1 MTIEPQMTTPRGV
14 THYGP
19 ADRAPRFLSDVI
31 IELGIASAEAVEAAV
46 RTARDSGETVGR
58 VLVRDGSLT
67 EDQLARATAAR
78 YGLDYVDLGEFELDP
93 PAANL
98 LPPDAAKRYSSVPL
112 GFAEDGSLLVA
123 MADPSDSLA
132 LSDIAFMT
140 KLEVRPAA
148 AAATLV
154 SELAQKL
161 PMEVPPQHV
170 SRPVLGSAPSSAPT
184 VAPPP
189 PAPAVAL
196 DGAPEAAPD
205 PAAEPTVSPDDHRD
219 ARIAALEAELVEL
232 RATRDAERAERAAES
247 GDLRRQ
253 LDERGAELDRSREE
267 LAATRAHSE
276 SRSTELAD
284 RERMLAEA
292 RELLARTRQEFEVE
306 RESHAATER
315 ELRSQLGDLRQ
326 AAERLSQQISA
337 GAEELASFLRATD
350 QPG

>member
-1 MTIEPQMTTPRGV
+1 MTIEPQMAAPKGI

-31 IELGIASAEAVEAAV
+31 IELGLVNAEVVEAAV
-46 RTARDSGETVGR
+46 RAARDSGETVGR
-58 VLVRDGSLT
+58 VLVREGALT

-78 YGLDYVDLGEFELDP
+78 YGLDHVDLSEFELDP
-93 PAANL
+93 SAANL

-112 GFAEDGSLLVA
+112 GFGEEGSLLVA

-148 AAATLV
+148 AAANQV

-161 PMEVPPQHV
+161 PMPVPPQHV
-170 SRPVLGSAPSSAPT
+170 SRPVLSSAPSSAPT
-184 VAPPP
+184 VSP
-189 PAPAVAL
+189 PAPMAVPEP
-196 DGAPEAAPD
+196 APETAPEEAVE
-205 PAAEPTVSPDDHRD
+205 PAPSHDDQSQ
-219 ARIAALEAELVEL
+219 ARIAELEAELREL
-232 RATRDAERAERAAES
+232 RATVEAERGAHSAEAE
-247 GDLRRQ
+247 DLRRQ
-253 LDERGAELDRSREE
+253 IDERGAELDRSREE
-267 LAATRAHSE
+267 LAASRAHSE
-276 SRSTELAD
+276 SRSSELAD
-284 RERMLAEA
+284 RERMLNDA

-315 ELRSQLGDLRQ
+315 ELRSQLADLRQ

-337 GAEELASFLRATD
+337 GVEELASLLHPTD
-350 QPG
+350 QPD